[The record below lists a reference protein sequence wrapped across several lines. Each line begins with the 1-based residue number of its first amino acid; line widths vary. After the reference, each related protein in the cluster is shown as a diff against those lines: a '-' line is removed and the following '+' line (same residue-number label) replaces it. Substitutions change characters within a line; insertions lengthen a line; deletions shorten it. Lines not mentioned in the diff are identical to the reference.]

1 MTRHLPLEGV
11 DNFRDYGD
19 YPAAGGRRLKRGVL
33 YRSAAHSQATDAD
46 LETLAALNIA
56 VVVDLRRKEERE
68 REPSRRPPGFSG
80 AVIVNDQAHEED
92 SWRNHVS
99 SGKLTVES
107 SRAYLIDYYRKAP
120 FDERH
125 VELFS
130 RYFHALAEAEGPVL
144 IHCAA
149 GKDRTG
155 ILAALTHHLAGV
167 HADDIAADYLLT
179 NDPDRLAR
187 RLPLVSQTIQELSGH
202 PPEPEAVMMV
212 MGVDTLYLDTAFA
225 AIAERH
231 GGADGYLEEVLG
243 VTPALR
249 DALHAKLLD

>member
-19 YPAAGGRRLKRGVL
+19 YPTVGGRRLKRGML
-33 YRSAAHSQATDAD
+33 YRSAAHSQATEAD
-46 LETLAALNIA
+46 LEALGALNIA

-80 AVIVNDQAHEED
+80 SVIVNDRAHEED

-120 FDERH
+120 FDARH
-125 VELFS
+125 IDLFT
-130 RYFHALAEAEGPVL
+130 RYFATLAARGGPVL

-155 ILAALTHHLAGV
+155 LLAALTHHVAGV
-167 HADDIAADYLLT
+167 RRDDMVADYLLT
-179 NDPDRLAR
+179 NSAAR
-187 RLPLVSQTIQELSGH
+187 MAQRLPLVSQAIHEISGKV
-202 PPEPEAVMMV
+202 PDEAAVLTV
-212 MGVDTLYLDTAFA
+212 MGVDTIYLDAAFA

-231 GGADGYLEEVLG
+231 GDTDAYLEQVLG
-243 VTPALR
+243 VTPAMR
-249 DALHAKLLD
+249 EALAARLLD